1 MKVDDLPNE
10 VLDKNNKLFKY
21 EKIKKLVHVKDDIIW
36 KIITD
41 KKERHDE
48 EMILKDEKH
57 QNEINELNKL
67 LFLKLE

>member
-1 MKVDDLPNE
+1 VKVDDLPNE

-21 EKIKKLVHVKDDIIW
+21 EKMKKLVQVKDDIIW

-41 KKERHDE
+41 KKESHDE

-67 LFLKLE
+67 LFNNLE

>member
-21 EKIKKLVHVKDDIIW
+21 EKMKKLVQVKDDIIW

-67 LFLKLE
+67 LFNNLE

>member
-1 MKVDDLPNE
+1 VKVDDLPNE

-21 EKIKKLVHVKDDIIW
+21 EKMKKLVQVKDDIIW

-67 LFLKLE
+67 LFNNLE